1 MILKYFHMQNLK
13 FSTIKSLYFFI
24 ISILIFNSSAISQTL
39 VPSELLGNCVS
50 SFNVMI
56 ARRTNMDQIN
66 SMSRSRDKIYSTAIN
81 KIKIPEDELKNQ
93 ISITTKLLIRELNQ
107 KDTNAA
113 MTASNQIW
121 DMISFCQK
129 EFAK

>member
-1 MILKYFHMQNLK
+1 MNLKYCYMQNLK
-13 FSTIKSLYFFI
+13 FSPIKSPFFFV
-24 ISILIFNSSAISQTL
+24 ISILIFNTSTISQTL
-39 VPSELLGNCVS
+39 VPSELLGNCVA

-107 KDTNAA
+107 KYTNAA
-113 MTASNQIW
+113 MTVSNQIW

>member
-1 MILKYFHMQNLK
+1 MNLKYCYMQNLK
-13 FSTIKSLYFFI
+13 FSPIKSLYFFV
-24 ISILIFNSSAISQTL
+24 ISILIFNTSTISQTL
-39 VPSELLGNCVS
+39 VPSELLGNCVA

-66 SMSRSRDKIYSTAIN
+66 SMSRSRDKIYSIAIN

-113 MTASNQIW
+113 MTVSNQVW

>member
-1 MILKYFHMQNLK
+1 MNLKYCYMQNLK
-13 FSTIKSLYFFI
+13 FSPIKSPFFFV
-24 ISILIFNSSAISQTL
+24 ISILIFNTSTISQTL
-39 VPSELLGNCVS
+39 VPSELLGNCVA

-66 SMSRSRDKIYSTAIN
+66 SMSRSRDKIYSTAID

-107 KDTNAA
+107 KYTNAA
-113 MTASNQIW
+113 MTVSNQIW